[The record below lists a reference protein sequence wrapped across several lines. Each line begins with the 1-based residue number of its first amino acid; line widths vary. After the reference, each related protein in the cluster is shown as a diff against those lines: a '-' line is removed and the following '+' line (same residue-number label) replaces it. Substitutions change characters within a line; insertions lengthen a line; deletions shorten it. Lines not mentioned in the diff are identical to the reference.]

1 MAKKETEQKMNIV
14 RPARKSVWK
23 SLKEMIGRTSDDDVL
38 SQRNVFWTRLFD
50 STTED
55 TSRPDYTL
63 NMAIYKASIVKNSE
77 GKKKGEEYIFG
88 ATFGKPI
95 VNATAAFA
103 FTGLVPPRVSGEGD
117 FFDDVNTF
125 LYAER
130 KTLFDAMRFGSRD
143 GDAFVRLVPSKDN
156 AYLEMISP
164 EMVEVIT
171 NPENINEVIGYNIT
185 HVYYKDDKKTD
196 KEMVVEEYRNTE
208 PYYRRIKYSGGAR
221 QKGEEQE
228 VDNDYPFLL
237 MAHYANEKDPNA
249 RYGTS
254 DYQNVYVLMKAYH
267 AVMENGLKGAIYNS
281 QPTPY
286 IKGIA
291 NFQKFVEQNFE
302 KISTAKDG
310 QAKYQ
315 IEWRPDRMLL
325 LGENMDMGMLTIPDH
340 VTAATTMLEYL
351 FYCIVQ
357 ASETPEFVMG
367 SAVASSKAS
376 VSEQLPVIVNKAYRK
391 RADFENFLY
400 DVIDIYS
407 QYLLATSQIKANT
420 IPSKGFN
427 IEWSPIENEDKQL
440 NLEVVKSL
448 KELGLIT
455 DETALALTNIKIED
469 VDAELTRARQQAVE
483 KMVQEMK
490 QSDIYSPFSA
500 HQYGKNKDVKQI
512 VDDDDYQSKRKIKK

>member
-1 MAKKETEQKMNIV
+1 MAKKETEQKLNIV
-14 RPARKSVWK
+14 RPQRKSVWK
-23 SLKEMIGRTSDDDVL
+23 SLKEMIGRVDDDDIKAD
-38 SQRNVFWTRLFD
+38 RNVFWTRLFD

-55 TSRPDYTL
+55 ASRPDYAL

-77 GKKKGEEYIFG
+77 GKKRGEEYIFG

-103 FTGLVPPRVSGEGD
+103 FAGLNPPKIAGDGD
-117 FFDDVNTF
+117 FVDQVNNF

-143 GDAFVRLVPSKDN
+143 GDSFVRLVPSKEN
-156 AYLEMISP
+156 AYLEVISP
-164 EMVEVIT
+164 EMVEVVT
-171 NPENINEVIGYNIT
+171 NPENINEILGYDIT

-196 KEMVVEEYRNTE
+196 KEMVIEEYRTTE
-208 PYYRRIKYSGGAR
+208 PYYRRVKYTGSVR
-221 QKGEEQE
+221 KDGEVQDES
-228 VDNDYPFLL
+228 NDYKFLL
-237 MAHYANEKDPNA
+237 MAHYANEKDANA

-286 IKGIA
+286 IKGVK
-291 NFQKFVEQNFE
+291 NFQQFLENNFE
-302 KISTAKDG
+302 KLPNQRDG
-310 QAKYQ
+310 HAQYQ
-315 IEWRPDRMLL
+315 VEWRPDRMLI

-367 SAVASSKAS
+367 TAVASSKAS

-400 DVIDIYS
+400 DVIDMFTE
-407 QYLLATSQIKANT
+407 YLLATSQIKQSD
-420 IPSKGFN
+420 IPNEGFN
-427 IEWSPIENEDKQL
+427 VEWTPIETEDKQL

-469 VDAELTRARQQAVE
+469 VDAELTKAREQSTA
-483 KMVQEMK
+483 KLVQEMRN
-490 QSDIYSPFSA
+490 SDIYSPFGA
-500 HQYGKNKDVKQI
+500 HQYGKDKEVQKE